1 MKQLEIKVGEMD
13 YSSNSDADELFN
25 EIKEKRD
32 RLDEL
37 IIEWESLTE
46 KIEGLSS
53 IVN

>member
-1 MKQLEIKVGEMD
+1 MKHLETKVGNMD
-13 YSSNSDADELFN
+13 YSSSSDADDLLN

-46 KIEGLSS
+46 KIEELSS